1 MNEVAEGLTILLSAM
16 ILTAVGFEI
25 NRRRKLLSEIYNV
38 LDSETRHITAQLEDM
53 VREGTLQPYTGDAP
67 A

>member
-1 MNEVAEGLTILLSAM
+1 MNEVSEALTIVLSAM

-25 NRRRKLLSEIYNV
+25 NRRRKQWAELYNV
-38 LDSETRHITAQLEDM
+38 LDGETRHITAQLEDM
-53 VREGTLQPYTGDAP
+53 VRDGTLQPYTGDAP